1 MYLTAWCAIDVSVCS
16 NLCLNFT
23 LGYGT
28 IRSVKSVLLAM
39 KMWQGDASHLIIFTV
54 TCNA

>member
-1 MYLTAWCAIDVSVCS
+1 MYLKAWCAIDVSVCS

-39 KMWQGDASHLIIFTV
+39 KRWQWDASHLIIFTV
-54 TCNA
+54 ACTA

>member
-1 MYLTAWCAIDVSVCS
+1 MYLKAWCEIDVSVCS

-28 IRSVKSVLLAM
+28 VKSVLLAM
-39 KMWQGDASHLIIFTV
+39 KMWQWDASHLIIFTV
-54 TCNA
+54 ACTA

>member
-1 MYLTAWCAIDVSVCS
+1 MYLKAWCAIDVSVCS

-28 IRSVKSVLLAM
+28 IRSVKSVFLAM
-39 KMWQGDASHLIIFTV
+39 KMWQWDASHLIIFTV
-54 TCNA
+54 ACTA